1 MMARSDLLHP
11 RAGYSS
17 ARPTNAV
24 LKIQL
29 ATRGR
34 SIQMGQKLTQL
45 RRARNATTFLNCDRA
60 TPKFG
65 AARSAQPAGEPKTA

>member
-1 MMARSDLLHP
+1 MLSTTRSP
-11 RAGYSS
+11 TFQGTWIS
-17 ARPTNAV
+17 AA
-24 LKIQL
+24 
-29 ATRGR
+29 
-34 SIQMGQKLTQL
+34 MGQKLTQL